1 MYILHTSRVYIYS
14 IMSKKANLT
23 ANKRLAVA
31 ALIDAGKTP
40 AQIEKETGLS
50 RTSIW
55 RIRKDSD
62 PVNEQDFEAVKN
74 RLRGRFLLA
83 TDILLESALKDAA
96 SETPYRRMIM
106 AGIAHDH
113 YLRALM
119 FDRGQA
125 SQGVLAQILILVDS
139 RKKGNTPQFGTID
152 VTPESIS
159 GKT

>member
-1 MYILHTSRVYIYS
+1 MPR
-14 IMSKKANLT
+14 KANLT

-62 PVNEQDFEAVKN
+62 PVNEKDFEAVKN

-96 SETPYRRMIM
+96 NETPYKRMIM

-139 RKKGNTPQFGTID
+139 RQRGNTPQFGTID
-152 VTPESIS
+152 VTPEPVSAE
-159 GKT
+159 T